1 MQSVRRNMVFV
12 LAVFAM
18 GCSSSSSGGDVQ
30 PATAATVDGYRQ
42 AKWASNVTVTYG
54 DCYLQ
59 YKSNGLPNH
68 ARNAEY
74 ALPNTGVRVPSADTA
89 HAATD
94 PTKAQSYDF
103 KISTCP
109 KRATKTTAA
118 SMGTIGVMISGAA
131 LFNPYEGDGT
141 TVALA
146 SNFSVKN
153 ASGQDVAFLDACN
166 GHPTPVGAY
175 HYHGLPACVT
185 AQVDVASGPSHMIGI
200 AYDGYPIYGDR
211 DIDGKQVTAAQLDA
225 CNGITSATPEF
236 PKGTYHYVLLD
247 KPDST
252 SSIKCFTGEVDPSLT
267 TMGGMHGM

>member
-1 MQSVRRNMVFV
+1 MQSLKKIVGIVV
-12 LAVFAM
+12 LAT
-18 GCSSSSSGGDVQ
+18 GCSSSADGETVPSTS
-30 PATAATVDGYRQ
+30 TADDGYRQ

-54 DCYLQ
+54 DCTLR
-59 YKSNGLPNH
+59 YKSSGVPNH

-74 ALPNTGVRVPSADTA
+74 AVPNAGVRVPTAETA
-89 HAATD
+89 HAVTD
-94 PTKAQSYDF
+94 PTKAQNYDF
-103 KISTCP
+103 TISTCP
-109 KRATKTTAA
+109 KRAAKPTTA
-118 SMGTIGVMISGAA
+118 SLGTIGVMISGAA

-153 ASGQDVAFLDACN
+153 ASGKDVAFLDACN

-175 HYHGLPACVT
+175 HYHGLPSCVT
-185 AQVDVASGPSHMIGI
+185 KQVDLADGASHMIGI

-211 DIDGKQVTAAQLDA
+211 DINGKQVTASQLDA
-225 CNGITSATPEF
+225 CNGITSPTPEF

-252 SSIKCFTGEVDPSLT
+252 SSIKCFTGEVDPALMMGG
-267 TMGGMHGM
+267 MGGMHGM